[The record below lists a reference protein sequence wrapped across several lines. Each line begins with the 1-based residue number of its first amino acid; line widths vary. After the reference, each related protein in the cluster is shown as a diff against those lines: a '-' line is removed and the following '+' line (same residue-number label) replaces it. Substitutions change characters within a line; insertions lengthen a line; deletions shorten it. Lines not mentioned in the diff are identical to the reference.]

1 VSEPSPS
8 PQVPLSIEPIFGWRA
23 WRLRAVDGELRLISL
38 TREDRWPAGEP
49 MRARCSGHTGAGV
62 PSIRC
67 TCGIYATNS
76 PADLAGTSVFTGEPC
91 VVGAIAMW
99 GTVVEHASG
108 ARSEI
113 AYPARLH
120 LVCAVCLHEGRGGVQ
135 PAVVVDSGSAVRA
148 LCRRHSFGRSGTSRP
163 ARQVQQELLSTYG
176 VEVMPL
182 ERVARPLRRRR
193 IRRAV
198 GPEEVLRGLVRVVFA
213 TIGFLFQAYIVLGLL
228 IGAVTIGFVVVG
240 NVVQTFVHA
249 DPSSVPLASTA
260 PTQATEQSGV
270 GFRTSREAPPPK
282 VSVDPVPLF
291 AAVCGAPVGG
301 SVRIVR
307 CGSGPEDL
315 LGLAQGG
322 RPRGSMSDCAPG
334 WDAYSRGPHYWI
346 CWIVLPGVAD
356 VPRRPTSDYPF
367 ERTNEGG

>member
-1 VSEPSPS
+1 
-8 PQVPLSIEPIFGWRA
+8 
-23 WRLRAVDGELRLISL
+23 
-38 TREDRWPAGEP
+38 
-49 MRARCSGHTGAGV
+49 
-62 PSIRC
+62 
-67 TCGIYATNS
+67 
-76 PADLAGTSVFTGEPC
+76 
-91 VVGAIAMW
+91 MW

-113 AYPARLH
+113 AYPARLR
-120 LVCAVCLHEGRGGVQ
+120 LVCAACLHEGRGGVK
-135 PAVVVDSGSAVRA
+135 PAVVVDSGSALRA

-163 ARQVQQELLSTYG
+163 ARVVQQELLSTYG

-182 ERVARPLRRRR
+182 ERVARSLRRRR

-198 GPEEVLRGLVRVVFA
+198 GPEDVLRGAVRVVFA

-228 IGAVTIGFVVVG
+228 LGAVTIGLVVVG
-240 NVVQTFVHA
+240 NIWQTFVHA
-249 DPSSVPLASTA
+249 DASPTPLFSTVPT
-260 PTQATEQSGV
+260 PATEPQSFGV
-270 GFRTSREAPPPK
+270 QTSREPPPPK
-282 VSVDPVPLF
+282 VSVAPVPPF
-291 AAVCGAPVGG
+291 AAVCGTPVGG

-307 CGSGPEDL
+307 CGSGPGDL

-346 CWIVLPGVAD
+346 CWIVSPGVAD

-367 ERTNEGG
+367 DRPNEAVDRDVPPPHRDLTARKGSPGP

>member
-1 VSEPSPS
+1 
-8 PQVPLSIEPIFGWRA
+8 
-23 WRLRAVDGELRLISL
+23 
-38 TREDRWPAGEP
+38 
-49 MRARCSGHTGAGV
+49 
-62 PSIRC
+62 
-67 TCGIYATNS
+67 
-76 PADLAGTSVFTGEPC
+76 
-91 VVGAIAMW
+91 
-99 GTVVEHASG
+99 VVEHASG

-113 AYPARLH
+113 AYPARLR

-135 PAVVVDSGSAVRA
+135 PAVVVDSGPALRA

-163 ARQVQQELLSTYG
+163 ARQVQQEMLSTYG

-182 ERVARPLRRRR
+182 ERVGRPLRRRR

-198 GPEEVLRGLVRVVFA
+198 GPEEVLRGVVRVVFA

-260 PTQATEQSGV
+260 PAQATEQSGV
-270 GFRTSREAPPPK
+270 GFPTSREAPPPK
-282 VSVDPVPLF
+282 GSVDPVPLF

-307 CGSGPEDL
+307 CGSGPGDL

-322 RPRGSMSDCAPG
+322 RPRGSKSDCAPG

-367 ERTNEGG
+367 ERTNEGV